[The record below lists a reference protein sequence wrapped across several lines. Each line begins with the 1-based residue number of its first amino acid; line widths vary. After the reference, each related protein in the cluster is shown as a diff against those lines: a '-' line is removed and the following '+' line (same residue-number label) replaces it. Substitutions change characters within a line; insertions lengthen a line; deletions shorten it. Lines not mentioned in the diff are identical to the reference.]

1 MGALMPAATLLAI
14 DGIDLGDY
22 SARGLTM
29 TLTPIEAASVQRR
42 TINGE
47 LIDLSAPQFR
57 KFKASISC
65 TDRDAPTLVGVWPG
79 QVVTVTCIPWLGAN
93 ATQIVLTMMVTSW
106 NTSAQEYA
114 SDTAWQ
120 IDLVEV

>member
-14 DGIDLGDY
+14 DGITLGDY

-65 TDRDAPTLVGVWPG
+65 TDRDAPALVGVWPG
-79 QVVTVTCIPWLGAN
+79 QVVTVACIPWLGAN
-93 ATQIVLTMMVTSW
+93 ATQIVLTMMVTNW